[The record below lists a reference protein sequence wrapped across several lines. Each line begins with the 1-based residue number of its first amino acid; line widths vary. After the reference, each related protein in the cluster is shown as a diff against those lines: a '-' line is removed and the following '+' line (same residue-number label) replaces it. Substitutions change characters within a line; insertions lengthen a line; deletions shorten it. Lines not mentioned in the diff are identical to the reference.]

1 MYRARA
7 MLMYEYVDKE
17 NSFFVG
23 DAAGRAGDFAS
34 TDRKLAVNIGLPFY
48 TPEVSSIYI
57 ILYCLLRIRPPSALL
72 PRCRTHRG

>member
-7 MLMYEYVDKE
+7 MLMYAYVDKE

-48 TPEVSSIYI
+48 TPEVTPNYI
-57 ILYCLLRIRPPSALL
+57 SLYRLLRIHLPAALL
-72 PRCRTHRG
+72 SRFWANRG